1 MRDPKEF
8 PEQLLADLRELLED
22 QDADDVVP
30 ILITMA
36 CGCAAQDGVNRKY
49 LTKYI
54 LEIIDD
60 AYAMFTRDEN
70 EAVH

>member
-36 CGCAAQDGVNRKY
+36 CGS
-49 LTKYI
+49 LFIYI
-54 LEIIDD
+54 EGRGDQGRVVRRVIIP
-60 AYAMFTRDEN
+60 
-70 EAVH
+70 